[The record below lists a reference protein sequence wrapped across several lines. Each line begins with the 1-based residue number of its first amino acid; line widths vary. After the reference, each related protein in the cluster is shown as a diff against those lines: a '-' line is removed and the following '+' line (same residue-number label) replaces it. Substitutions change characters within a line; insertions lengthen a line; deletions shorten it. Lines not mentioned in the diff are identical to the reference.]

1 MSIKAQ
7 FENRSSFDFSLSS
20 SLKSP
25 MAELTEGLHG
35 HWSDENRFDDGSPAT
50 LDFPDA
56 LAGKGADSVRP
67 SGLTD
72 FSNPSALEAIDRFI
86 GEERGASP
94 SKAALGNSPVW
105 ADTPALELIEHYDS
119 CGCSGCCGFR
129 EEPVEASGTGEAVAG
144 ESSGAAGILGDMA
157 DFLLTGYWN
166 TGYGDGTR
174 SHNVTNSGTDAN
186 NGVLHYNLS
195 GFSGDV
201 DGLTAN
207 RAELVRE
214 SFKLFGSTLGIEFAE
229 TTSTDTNFVDFFF
242 KDNDSGAYAGSSY
255 YNSGAWGSTLHYS
268 TINIAQ
274 SWSGGTSTYDDYTL
288 QTILHEI
295 GHALGLGHQGSYNG
309 SASYGVDNTFDND
322 NWQSSMMSYFSQTQN
337 TAVTASYEFLQT
349 PMAVDWLAL
358 DEIYGRQGYGV
369 SNAYTED
376 TTWGFNTTVTSDVSD
391 IWASW
396 SNWANRTASTIVDGG
411 GIDTLDLSGYSNN
424 TLINLAPSDP
434 GSTQPSTSDIG
445 GRIGNLTIAA
455 GTVIENVVGGA
466 GSETFYGNAADNVMI
481 GNGGDDIFFDSDGS
495 DTFEGGAGVDDLIFT
510 GAFADFTYS
519 IVGDFLQVTDTVVDW
534 VQDTVEWLVFAG
546 DDRRSWQ
553 SVADLSTGG
562 NTAPVA
568 NDDVGSVDEDNTVVI
583 SLLENDTDADSD
595 ALNIV
600 SVGAAAN
607 GDVVDNGDGTVTYT
621 PDANFSGSD
630 SFSYT
635 VSDGKGGTSS
645 ASVIVTVNAVN
656 DNPVANADSATTETG
671 ASVTVNVLANDTDL
685 DLDTL
690 SVASV
695 GVASNGQVVSNGDG
709 TITYTP
715 DADFFGVDSFSY
727 TVTDGNGGS
736 DTATVTID
744 VLEVNTPPVAND
756 DVASVDED
764 SSVVIAVLSNDT
776 DGNSDTLFVTGIGAA
791 ANGDV
796 VDNGDGTVTY
806 TPDTDFNGTDSFA
819 YTVSDGRG
827 GSDTATVTISVNPV
841 NDGPTAVDDSA
852 STAEDSTATV
862 AVLANDSDSDG
873 GTLSV
878 TEVNGVAAQV
888 GAPVTLSSGATVT
901 LQADGTFD
909 YDPNGAFNS
918 LEDGQT
924 DTDSF
929 TYTVSDGQGG
939 VDIATVSIAI
949 DGVSPPIA
957 SENVTITFESE
968 APGAFTGDNG
978 LIFSGLDVVA
988 NTSISGDRVGAAGSD
1003 GGFSIVAGGEDFDL
1017 NSLSLISQSGRQ
1029 KIAIQAFDDGA
1040 LVGSVQVNTSARRA
1054 SDVAFDAS
1062 FDGVDAV
1069 VFSAGSNFYVDD
1081 ISLTTNMPIDP
1092 NTNFAPI
1099 TANDAL
1105 TTGEA
1110 SAVTGNVL
1118 TNDSDPNGDPLT
1130 VATVE
1135 GQAVQAGGTGVTL
1148 ASGAT
1153 VTLNP
1158 NGDVNYDPN
1167 GAFNALYDGQEANDS
1182 FTYEVSDGRG
1192 GVTEGTVN
1200 VAIQGAGTPPA
1211 STTIDFEAAVQDGT
1225 TVAADAFTFAD
1236 ATISTEN
1243 QGVVSGSQAIA
1254 SIGSSISISMSNG
1267 EAFDFEAGIF
1277 TIEGKGRKDLI
1288 VDAYFEDGLVGS
1300 ETFTI
1305 RTGRET
1311 SINLADAVFDQVDE
1325 VVVSS
1330 AGGVLMDDLTF
1341 LV

>member
-1 MSIKAQ
+1 MSIKVAY
-7 FENRSSFDFSLSS
+7 ENRSPFDLSPSLVSN
-20 SLKSP
+20 LTI
-25 MAELTEGLHG
+25 AALTEGLRG
-35 HWSDENRFDDGSPAT
+35 GWSTDNQPESGASAT

-56 LAGKGADSVRP
+56 LVGGDAAIGRFKGLA
-67 SGLTD
+67 D
-72 FSNPSALEAIDRFI
+72 FSNPSALEAIDRFV

-94 SKAALGNSPVW
+94 SAAALGNSPVW
-105 ADTPALELIEHYDS
+105 ADTPALELIEHHDS

-129 EEPVEASGTGEAVAG
+129 EEPTEAAEAGEAFTGE
-144 ESSGAAGILGDMA
+144 STGAAGILGDMA

-195 GFSGDV
+195 GFSGDE
-201 DGLTAN
+201 DGLTAA

-214 SFKLFGSTLGIEFAE
+214 TFKVFGSTLAIEFVE

-242 KDNDSGAYAGSSY
+242 RDNGSGAYASSSY

-288 QTILHEI
+288 QTIFHEI

-309 SASYGVDNTFDND
+309 SATFGVDNTFDND

-337 TAVTASYEFLQT
+337 TNVNASYEFLQT

-376 TTWGFNTTVTSDVSD
+376 TTWGFNTTVTSEVSD

-434 GSTQPSTSDIG
+434 GSTQPSTSNIG

-481 GNGGDDIFFDSDGS
+481 GNGGDDIFYDSDGS
-495 DTFEGGAGVDDLIFT
+495 DTFEGGAGIDDLIFS
-510 GAFADFTYS
+510 GSFSDFTYS
-519 IVGDFLQVTDTVVDW
+519 VVGDFLQVTNTVVDW
-534 VQDTVEWLVFAG
+534 VQDTVEWLIFSG

-553 SVADLSTGG
+553 SIAGLDTG

-568 NDDVGSVDEDNTVVI
+568 NDDAGSVDEDNTVLI
-583 SLLENDTDADSD
+583 SLLDNDTDVDGDILS
-595 ALNIV
+595 IV
-600 SVGAAAN
+600 SVSAATN
-607 GDVVDNGDGTVTYT
+607 GTVVDNGDGTVTYT
-621 PDANFSGSD
+621 PDANFNGSD

-635 VSDGKGGTSS
+635 ASDGNGGTSS
-645 ASVIVTVNAVN
+645 ATVIVTVNAVN
-656 DNPVANADSATTETG
+656 DNPVANADSATTDAG
-671 ASVTVNVLANDTDL
+671 AAVTLNVLANDTDL

-690 SVASV
+690 SIASV
-695 GVASNGQVVSNGDG
+695 GAAANGQAVENSDG

-715 DADFFGVDSFSY
+715 DADFFGSDSFSY
-727 TVTDGNGGS
+727 TVTDGNGRT
-736 DTATVTID
+736 DTATLTIE
-744 VLEVNTPPVAND
+744 VLEVNAPPVATD

-764 SSVVIAVLSNDT
+764 SSVVIALLSNDT
-776 DGNSDTLFVTGIGAA
+776 DGNGDALFVSNIGPA
-791 ANGDV
+791 ANGLV

-806 TPDTDFNGTDSFA
+806 TPDADFNGTDNFA
-819 YTVSDGRG
+819 YTISDGRG
-827 GSDTATVTISVNPV
+827 GSDTAVVTVSVNPV
-841 NDGPTAVDDSA
+841 NDGPTAGDDSA
-852 STAEDSTATV
+852 STAENAAVTI
-862 AVLANDSDSDG
+862 AVLANDNDTDG
-873 GTLSV
+873 GTLTV

-888 GAPVTLSSGATVT
+888 GVAVTLSSGAIVT
-901 LQADGTFD
+901 LLTDGTFD
-909 YDPNGAFNS
+909 YDPSGAFDS
-918 LEDGQT
+918 LEEGQT

-939 VDIATVSIAI
+939 VDVATVTIAI
-949 DGVSPPIA
+949 DGVSAPIA
-957 SENVTITFESE
+957 SENITITFESE
-968 APGAFTGDNG
+968 ATGAFSGDNG

-988 NTSISGDRVGAAGSD
+988 NTSISGNRVGAAGSD
-1003 GGFSIVAGGEDFDL
+1003 GGFSITAGGEDFDL

-1040 LVGSVQVNTSARRA
+1040 LVGSVQINTSARRA
-1054 SDVAFDAS
+1054 TDATFDAS
-1062 FDGVDAV
+1062 FDSIDEV
-1069 VFSAGSNFYVDD
+1069 VFSAGSNFYVDN

-1092 NTNFAPI
+1092 NANFAPI
-1099 TANDAL
+1099 TTNDAL

-1110 SAVTGNVL
+1110 AAVSGNVL
-1118 TNDSDPNGDPLT
+1118 INDNDPNGDVLT
-1130 VATVE
+1130 AATVE
-1135 GQAVQAGGTGVTL
+1135 GQAVLAGDTIVTL

-1153 VTLNP
+1153 VTLNL
-1158 NGDVNYDPN
+1158 NGDVSYDPN
-1167 GAFNALYDGQEANDS
+1167 GAFDALYDGQEANDS

-1192 GVTEGTVN
+1192 GVSEGSVN
-1200 VAIQGAGTPPA
+1200 VTIQGAGTPPA
-1211 STTIDFEAAVQDGT
+1211 STTVDFEAATQNGT
-1225 TVAADAFTFAD
+1225 TVTTDAFSFFD
-1236 ATISTEN
+1236 AAISTAN
-1243 QGVVSGSQAIA
+1243 LGVVSGSQAIA
-1254 SIGSSISISMSNG
+1254 SVGSSISISMSNG
-1267 EAFDFEAGIF
+1267 KTFDFEAGVF

-1311 SINLADAVFDQVDE
+1311 SINLADAIFDQVDE

-1341 LV
+1341 LA